1 MTITT
6 CVSVFFAANPDE
18 ELTHED
24 ISTKWG
30 MHPDSCRRS
39 LQNAEENGWV
49 VRTRREDKTARQKWR
64 WFYTPG
70 PRLLK
75 EIGLVRPDSG
85 VLAQIEVD
93 EPAGTLLLHP
103 DAGEAEV
110 HGQAQDLMRVSAL

>member
-49 VRTRREDKTARQKWR
+49 VRTRREDKTARKKWR

-85 VLAQIEVD
+85 VLAQIEVN
-93 EPAGTLLLHP
+93 EAPAALLLDT
-103 DAGEAEV
+103 DAGEAKV
-110 HGQAQDLMRVSAL
+110 HGQAQDFVRVSAL